1 MRYAGVVPSNESI
14 VLSAAT
20 GLGLLDLAIL
30 EACDAVGAGSSSP
43 YVISTR
49 VLDAVWE
56 STGIGRRTVYEPLC
70 DLARPWVNHLALI
83 DFHGNYGSTS
93 FGPASPRY
101 TECRLTPL
109 GAAALSAERGEIGP
123 LPIRLIN
130 GDTNVDGKLPPLSP
144 ERVLRALR
152 MAPGAPSADLA
163 TTVGLLE
170 FPSGCSVTGDVGA
183 FSSGAS
189 TALMLQA
196 RVTDLSPGQILVS
209 HLPPGASVEEIA
221 IHLSNH
227 PALVGAFNDASVGDE
242 TKLVIGVARGAST
255 DEVRRML
262 ADLWGVRRTMT
273 VQLGRPIADWI
284 RSISEES
291 SGDLPMRLDLIEA
304 AASRQFGTM

>member
-30 EACDAVGAGSSSP
+30 EACDAIGAGSSSP
-43 YVISTR
+43 YVMTTR

-70 DLARPWVNHLALI
+70 DLARPWVKHLALI

-123 LPIRLIN
+123 LPIGLIN

-144 ERVLRALR
+144 ERALRALR
-152 MAPGAPSADLA
+152 MAPGAPSADVA
-163 TTVGLLE
+163 RAVGLPE
-170 FPSGCSVTGDVGA
+170 FPSGCSVTGDVEM
-183 FSSGAS
+183 FSSGAR
-189 TALMLQA
+189 TELILQA
-196 RVTDLSPGQILVS
+196 RVTDLSGQILVS

-284 RSISEES
+284 RTISDS
-291 SGDLPMRLDLIEA
+291 SPGNLPMRLDLIEA

>member
-1 MRYAGVVPSNESI
+1 M
-14 VLSAAT
+14 SAAT

-30 EACDAVGAGSSSP
+30 EACDAVGARSDSP
-43 YVISTR
+43 FVISTR

-70 DLARPWVNHLALI
+70 DMARPWMNHLALI
-83 DFHGNYGSTS
+83 NFHGNYGSTEY
-93 FGPASPRY
+93 GPASPRY

-123 LPIRLIN
+123 LPIGLIN

-163 TTVGLLE
+163 TTVGLPE
-170 FPSGCSVTGDVGA
+170 FPSGCSVTGDVEA
-183 FSSGAS
+183 FSSGAI
-189 TALMLQA
+189 TELTLHA

-209 HLPPGASVEEIA
+209 HLPPGASVGEVA
-221 IHLSNH
+221 NHLSNH
-227 PALVGAFNDASVGDE
+227 PALIGAWNDTSIGDE
-242 TKLVIGVARGAST
+242 TNLVIRVARGAST

-284 RSISEES
+284 RTISDAS
-291 SGDLPMRLDLIEA
+291 PGDLPMRLDLIEA